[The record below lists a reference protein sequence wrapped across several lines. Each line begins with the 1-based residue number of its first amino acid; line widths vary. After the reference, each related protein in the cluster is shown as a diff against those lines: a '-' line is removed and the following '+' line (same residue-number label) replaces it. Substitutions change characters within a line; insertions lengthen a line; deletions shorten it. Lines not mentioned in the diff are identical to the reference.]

1 MAEGILFNIAQ
12 RIIESLGSQTLK
24 EASLFCCVTG
34 ELHKL
39 ESTVSTIQAVFLD
52 AEEQRA
58 VNHEVRHWLEKLKDV
73 VYDVEDLLD
82 GFSTK
87 CMLRE
92 MMTLDKMA
100 KKVQI
105 FFSKSNQLVYDL
117 KMGHE
122 IKAIRQKLDAIS
134 SDRKFHLEERNVEI
148 GVKSMK
154 RDDSHSFVLEAEVIG
169 RKDDKKKI
177 IDILLSDS
185 DVKENVT
192 ILPITGIGGLRKTT
206 LAQFIFNDQAI
217 KKYFQLKM
225 WVCVSN
231 IFDVQ
236 KIVEQILESITNKK
250 QEVSAM
256 ETLASR
262 IRKEIEGKKYLLVLD
277 DVWNEDSEKWDKLKT
292 ILMGSARGSRILV
305 TTHSEMVANIT
316 GTVEHPYFLGGLN
329 EEDSWSLFK
338 QMAFRDGEEA
348 GNSTLVTIGKEILK
362 KRLGVPLAI
371 RTIGRTLSYLQ
382 NSETEWLLF
391 KNNKLSKIKEKDIL
405 PTLKLSYDQL
415 PSHLK
420 QCFAYCILFPK
431 DYMINKPLLV
441 NLWIAQGFV
450 KLSDE
455 DECLEDVGHE
465 YFMDLYWRSFF
476 QEARMDGLGNIIYFK
491 MHDLMHDLAVSVARS
506 LITIVDNDKKIIIE
520 KTRHVSIVH
529 DKYFSSGVS
538 TSFSKATRIRTFL
551 TPYKLQHISESACD
565 KLFSSCEKLRV
576 LDLHGTWVGHVPK
589 SIKKNLKLLR
599 YLDLSGNSNIKKL
612 PNSITKELEKL
623 INLRHLV
630 IDNCEALSHMPRG
643 LGKLT
648 NLQTLSSFVIHSV
661 ASTSKHI
668 GGLGE
673 LNQLNNLRGTLKVTG
688 MRGEKDV
695 ALDYKAANLKEKH
708 LLRALYLQWRKED
721 DKGDEMMA
729 LESFQ
734 LHPNLKKLYIQYN
747 ACVRFPISLSL
758 LTNLVTFELWRCKK
772 LEYLPQLSQLP
783 SLQHEIQLLRCHNLK
798 GWWRKRSDSA
808 MDANSITDAL
818 MKTIEHPSLPLFL
831 LHLSKLDI
839 SSCPM
844 LTSLPMFPN
853 LEMLE
858 LSKASW
864 KPVQQTMMMTNVAAL
879 QNLSGTTTTLPSSSS
894 TLYLF
899 IKNCP
904 RLKFLSQGIK
914 YLTALQELELH
925 SCFELCD
932 LGDWEG
938 LKNLLFLTFS
948 DLPMLVFLPSG
959 LQHVTTL
966 QDFKISN
973 CVNLMDIP
981 EWIGNWTSLVKLTI
995 SGCYSLKSL
1004 PEVMHRLTSLKI
1016 LKIANCPNVL
1026 PSCERETGEDWPK
1039 IAHIPNL
1046 QLSSSHSEF
1055 LIPPE
1060 CAWRFVVVSRKK
1072 PVTDL

>member
-24 EASLFCCVTG
+24 EASLFCGVTD

-39 ESTVSTIQAVFLD
+39 ESTVSTIQAVLLD
-52 AEEQRA
+52 AEEQQV
-58 VNHEVRHWLEKLKDV
+58 VNHEVRHWLEKLKDI
-73 VYDVEDLLD
+73 VYD
-82 GFSTK
+82 
-87 CMLRE
+87 
-92 MMTLDKMA
+92 MMTRDKMA
-100 KKVQI
+100 KKVRI

-185 DVKENVT
+185 E
-192 ILPITGIGGLRKTT
+192 
-206 LAQFIFNDQAI
+206 
-217 KKYFQLKM
+217 LKM
-225 WVCVSN
+225 WVCVSD

-292 ILMGSARGSRILV
+292 ILMGGARGNRILV
-305 TTHSEMVANIT
+305 TTRSEMVANIT
-316 GTVEHPYFLGGLN
+316 GIVEHPYFLGGLN

-362 KRLGVPLAI
+362 KCLGVPLAI

-420 QCFAYCILFPK
+420 QCFAYCSLFPK

-520 KTRHVSIVH
+520 KTRHVSIVD

-565 KLFSSCEKLRV
+565 KLFSSCEKLRA
-576 LDLHGTWVGHVPK
+576 LDLHGTWVGHDRK
-589 SIKKNLKLLR
+589 SIKNLKLLR

-612 PNSITKELEKL
+612 PNSITKLQNLHTLVLFDCVSLEELPRELEKL

-630 IDNCEALSHMPRG
+630 IDNCEVLSHMPCG

-673 LNQLNNLRGTLKVTG
+673 LNQLNNLRGTLKVIG

-708 LLRALYLQWRKED
+708 LLQALYLQWRKED
-721 DKGDEMMA
+721 KGDEMLA

-734 LHPNLKKLYIQYN
+734 LHPNLKKLYIEYY

-772 LEYLPQLSQLP
+772 LEYLPRLSQLP
-783 SLQHEIQLLRCHNLK
+783 SLQRLYLKELDSLQYISNWGDQSSDFLSSSSSSSAITPFLPSLDEIQLLRCHNLK
-798 GWWRKRSDSA
+798 GC
-808 MDANSITDAL
+808 ITDAL

-894 TLYLF
+894 TLVTFSCTPLSKLKHLHLEDIEDLETLSEEGFQNLTSLQYLF

-966 QDFKISN
+966 QDLKISN

-1016 LKIANCPNVL
+1016 LKFANCPNVL
-1026 PSCERETGEDWPK
+1026 PSCERETG
-1039 IAHIPNL
+1039 
-1046 QLSSSHSEF
+1046 
-1055 LIPPE
+1055 
-1060 CAWRFVVVSRKK
+1060 
-1072 PVTDL
+1072 